1 MPKLFVYDQDARV
14 SNGVTFNGFLLAA
27 QMETRAAMAVSDK
40 AAAVD
45 SAVSVDVFL
54 MNDQK
59 VTVRGKSILQT
70 DEVLEVRSACACC
83 SIRRRRSTCYPSP
96 FQRACRQLGVPDEHV
111 YHFGLF
117 LIQRRKRDDCNG
129 AGGSG
134 CNENTA
140 LTEHFSVVR
149 KLQDFESPY
158 ISQKV
163 LPFLNYLHLIEVD

>member
-1 MPKLFVYDQDARV
+1 
-14 SNGVTFNGFLLAA
+14 
-27 QMETRAAMAVSDK
+27 METRAAMAASDK
-40 AAAVD
+40 AGAVD
-45 SAVSVDVFL
+45 SAVSVDIFL

-70 DEVLEVRSACACC
+70 DEVLEVRSACASCP
-83 SIRRRRSTCYPSP
+83 RRRSSSCSSSP

-129 AGGSG
+129 AGGSE

-163 LPFLNYLHLIEVD
+163 LPFLTSVYFI

>member
-1 MPKLFVYDQDARV
+1 
-14 SNGVTFNGFLLAA
+14 
-27 QMETRAAMAVSDK
+27 METRAAMAASDK
-40 AAAVD
+40 ASAAD

-70 DEVLEVRSACACC
+70 DEVLEVRSARACC
-83 SIRRRRSTCYPSP
+83 SIEKAALKSMFSHSP

-163 LPFLNYLHLIEVD
+163 